1 MTEQFAGV
9 TRIIVS
15 ACLCVF
21 LGFVAVVTCAAAAE
35 PIRIG
40 HVCSITGWAGMLG
53 SPQRDAMLAMVE
65 DINRKGGLLGRQIEV
80 FIEDDQSNPTT
91 AVVAATKLVRD
102 LKVNLLVGATLSD
115 CAMSIMPVAEQEQV
129 PYIVTSPVVIP
140 FKKWVFP
147 VGPGDVKMAARTLE
161 LAVTTLGAKRIALL
175 RDTALYGMQGAKNLK
190 NEIRRYPGVSF
201 VLEETFDVKDTSMVP
216 QLTKIK
222 AADPD
227 LMIIYSTG
235 AVCAIIAK
243 NYKQLGMKTPVLGAG
258 GVSAPDFVK
267 VGGAIAEECKWI
279 ISTLKISVAASLP
292 PNDEYRRTVYEP
304 QKSIFQNKYGKDKDI
319 NLFHVSPMDAVTM
332 AVLAMKAANSDNRTA
347 VRDALEKVRFEG
359 LLGSVAPGPADHQ
372 EGAKDTSVLCVLKDG
387 AFVPYTK

>member
-1 MTEQFAGV
+1 MKEQFAGV

-15 ACLCVF
+15 TCLCVF

-65 DINRKGGLLGRQIEV
+65 DINGKGGLLGRQIEV

-91 AVVAATKLVRD
+91 AVLAATKLVRD
-102 LKVNLLVGATLSD
+102 LKVNLLVAATLSD

-129 PYIVTSPVVIP
+129 PYTSPRR
-140 FKKWVFP
+140 WSFP
-147 VGPGDVKMAARTLE
+147 LRSGSSRSVRAISRWLPAHFE
-161 LAVTTLGAKRIALL
+161 LAVTTLGAKHIALL

-279 ISTLKISVAASLP
+279 ISTLKISVAASFP
-292 PNDEYRRTVYEP
+292 RTTSIGGPFTNPRRASSRT
-304 QKSIFQNKYGKDKDI
+304 S
-319 NLFHVSPMDAVTM
+319 M
-332 AVLAMKAANSDNRTA
+332 ARIRT
-347 VRDALEKVRFEG
+347 
-359 LLGSVAPGPADHQ
+359 
-372 EGAKDTSVLCVLKDG
+372 
-387 AFVPYTK
+387 